1 MTDDPPTL
9 AEVWRVRNAAAA
21 TLALTEDQMRRAVR
35 GASVGDLVAML
46 ESFSP
51 ARSTGPDW
59 TRALEPLV
67 ERLWAWC
74 DDTILAEVAEV
85 FRARGMPWM
94 SVTNALSEANGARV
108 RSDTR
113 QPAWARMPAF
123 AVA

>member
-1 MTDDPPTL
+1 MTDDLPTL
-9 AEVWRVRNAAAA
+9 AEVWRVRNAAAV

-35 GASVGDLVAML
+35 GASVADLVAML

-59 TRALEPLV
+59 TRTLEPLV

-74 DDTILAEVAEV
+74 DDAILAQVAEV

-94 SVTNALSEANGARV
+94 SVTNALSEANGVRV

-113 QPAWARMPAF
+113 EPAWARMPAF